1 MKIAGLNLT
10 TPVWIG
16 AAAVIFSPVL
26 APVARS
32 ASKRIAKWTITGGLK
47 AYRMV
52 KSTAIAG
59 SEMAVDLYEEACE
72 ELAESRS
79 PTRRKAN
86 SSEVRSR

>member
-1 MKIAGLNLT
+1 MKIGGLNLT
-10 TPVWIG
+10 APVWIG
-16 AAAVIFSPVL
+16 VGAVIFSPVL

-32 ASKRIAKWTITGGLK
+32 ASKRIAKWTIVGGLK

-59 SEMAVDLYEEACE
+59 SEMAADLYEEACE

-79 PTRRKAN
+79 PAKRKSD
-86 SSEVRSR
+86 SSEAHSR